1 MSTENVTLCDTFVS
15 LHYHRMASLMEK
27 LFLKSVVAEFRRSGL
42 EEATF
47 EDVSWLTL
55 PSHCLGCARVMHM
68 LVKHKC
74 NHEVGVLNWFRH
86 EKGVVLRVHLQDC

>member
-1 MSTENVTLCDTFVS
+1 MYTENVALCDTFVS

-27 LFLKSVVAEFRRSGL
+27 LFLKAVVAEFRRSGL

-55 PSHCLGCARVMHM
+55 PFHCFGCARVMHM
-68 LVKHKC
+68 VVKYKC
-74 NHEVGVLNWFRH
+74 NRH
-86 EKGVVLRVHLQDC
+86 DKGVVFYVHRQDC

>member
-1 MSTENVTLCDTFVS
+1 MYTENVTLCDTFVS

-27 LFLKSVVAEFRRSGL
+27 LFLKAVVAEFRRSGL

-55 PSHCLGCARVMHM
+55 PFHCIGCARVMHM
-68 LVKHKC
+68 VVKYKC
-74 NHEVGVLNWFRH
+74 NRH
-86 EKGVVLRVHLQDC
+86 DKGVVFYVHRQDC